1 MNRILLLRVIH
12 GLFAIY
18 FILCLI
24 YLYYAAIFSRID
36 MVLFIALI
44 SLGMEGLAVFVINKG
59 DCPLI
64 HIQRKIGD
72 ETPFFN
78 LILPAQYAKQAIP
91 FFVKIAWVGIGLLA
105 LRLIV
110 VFGEVGTT

>member
-12 GLFAIY
+12 GLFALY
-18 FILCLI
+18 FIFCLV

-36 MVLFIALI
+36 EFLFIALI
-44 SLGMEGLAVFVINKG
+44 SLGMEGLAVFVLNKG

-72 ETPFFN
+72 DTPFFN
-78 LILPAQYAKQAIP
+78 LILPDKYAKQAIP
-91 FFVKIAWVGIGLLA
+91 FFVKIAWVGIGLLV